1 MVICSKLS
9 DAELLNA
16 IYKAASEYSKLIGKS
31 FLIIGKIEIPGTF
44 GLHNIYIQKVKKV
57 ST

>member
-16 IYKAASEYSKLIGKS
+16 IYKAASEYSKSQEDKY
-31 FLIIGKIEIPGTF
+31 IIRYHEIIPEM
-44 GLHNIYIQKVKKV
+44 
-57 ST
+57 